1 LGDVQD
7 ADEDG
12 VHDADEWSGESDTWI
27 GKLSGYVGT
36 VSR

>member
-1 LGDVQD
+1 MPMKT
-7 ADEDG
+7 AFTMPT
-12 VHDADEWSGESDTWI
+12 SGPAESDTWI